1 MAIYI
6 KKKNLFYIRFF
17 KNLKFL
23 NFNAYLGEFDDDENE
38 DDGSCEIVMKV
49 K

>member
-6 KKKNLFYIRFF
+6 KKKIFFTSDFF
-17 KNLKFL
+17 KNLKIL
-23 NFNAYLGEFDDDENE
+23 NFNAYDDDDENE